1 MKHLPCPICGDP
13 YAGFHEE
20 DCGAAVVVPRLLVL
34 AKTVQEKVRLSDEEI
49 AQRRADAA
57 ARRAERGE

>member
-1 MKHLPCPICGDP
+1 MHAPCPVCGDP
-13 YAGFHEE
+13 YAGFHED
-20 DCGAAVVVPRLLVL
+20 DCGVAVAVPRSLVL